1 MPRVTV
7 TVRDAGGT
15 AATAAV
21 DYQVADPVAGGY
33 YLSGN
38 ADIRPDT
45 AGMNLR
51 AVTQYRSFADG
62 SVFPGWQKDYLR
74 ELVTGGVWANY
85 VVELKYYGAAVGPQS
100 FTVEGKSYT
109 VPAPNMT
116 TQQRPGTTWPK
127 SYGYSQVLA
136 GQCDGVLHRAA
147 YQLNAMPTPGRIN
160 VQLASEFDTDHEFGV
175 TDAGVAYAPA
185 AAHVRAVSAL
195 HYMLDYLRAKVTRP
209 GVTFT
214 VGMGGFDRAA
224 WLAMHP
230 EALMAKVDLLQWNV
244 YRRAAGE
251 TAYDRFRRTKDWS
264 DADLGPVGRSRD
276 VLVAEWGTP
285 ASLADQAAWIRTVPA
300 AIARINAESTT
311 GRIVATNYFN
321 SNYAWATLDPA
332 ADGLAALRDAYATSP
347 YA

>member
-1 MPRVTV
+1 MRVAV
-7 TVRDAGGT
+7 TVRDVGG
-15 AATAAV
+15 AEVSAAV
-21 DYQVADPVAGGY
+21 DYEVAPPVAGGY

-38 ADIRPDT
+38 GDVRPDT

-62 SVFPGWQKDYLR
+62 SVFPGWQKDYLKT
-74 ELVTGGVWANY
+74 LVTDGVWANY
-85 VVELKYYGAAVGPQS
+85 VVELKYYGATVGAQT
-100 FTVEGKSYT
+100 FTVEGRSYT
-109 VPAPNMT
+109 VPAPSMT
-116 TQQRPGTTWPK
+116 IQQRPGTTWPK
-127 SYGYSQVLA
+127 AYGYSQVLA

-175 TDAGVAYAPA
+175 TDAGVAYTA
-185 AAHVRAVSAL
+185 AQAHVRAVSAL
-195 HYMLDYLRAKVTRP
+195 HYMLDYLRAKVIRP

-230 EALMAKVDLLQWNV
+230 ETLMAKVDYLQWNV
-244 YRRAAGE
+244 YRRAATE
-251 TAYDRFRRTKDWS
+251 TAYDRFMRTKAWS
-264 DADLGPVGRSRD
+264 DADLGPVGRVKD
-276 VLVAEWGTP
+276 ALVAEWGTP

-321 SNYAWATLDPA
+321 SNYDWATLDPKDA
-332 ADGLAALRDAYATSP
+332 GLAALRDAYVTSP